1 MECQSLVENGFL
13 SCSDFCFLFFCLRRD
28 THEIFAEPVD
38 PNEVGIWPEVSFH
51 TMNLSFLV
59 HFIYGITADKVEE
72 YYEII
77 KEPMDFGTMR
87 AKLHEGMYKSLEQ
100 FEVCSFIKY

>member
-1 MECQSLVENGFL
+1 LFL
-13 SCSDFCFLFFCLRRD
+13 IFPSLRRD

-38 PNEVGIWPEVSFH
+38 PNEVGNDQKFPYLSR
-51 TMNLSFLV
+51 MLSFLV
-59 HFIYGITADKVEE
+59 HCIYGIAANKVEE

-77 KEPMDFGTMR
+77 QEPMDFGTMR

-100 FEVCSFIKY
+100 FEVCSFIKH